1 MRRAIPAL
9 VLLLLTACPAVVG
22 PYSKSYQGNS
32 EWEKKYLAEA
42 KRDVFPDDVRKTPE
56 TFRQAT
62 LAWPGVVVSA
72 GPEPRDPSFWEV
84 VIQHH
89 YWDWIEDHSIQKAK
103 AFLSPRGEGRF
114 TCHAEKRTLP
124 SVELKDAMA
133 VAYVRPVGV
142 KEGVLHA
149 ACIIRFYPREWY
161 ATDVMD
167 YGRNGDGMKLLR
179 VPME

>member
-1 MRRAIPAL
+1 MRRAFTAVAL
-9 VLLLLTACPAVVG
+9 VFLTGCAASVA
-22 PYSKSYQGNS
+22 PYSKPYQGNS
-32 EWEKKYLAEA
+32 EWERRYLVEA
-42 KRDVFPDDVRKTPE
+42 KRDVYPSDVRRAPE
-56 TFRQAT
+56 TFQQAT
-62 LAWPGVVVSA
+62 LAWPGIVLSVR
-72 GPEPRDPSFWEV
+72 PESQDPSFSEV
-84 VIQHH
+84 VIEHH

-103 AFLSPRGEGRF
+103 AFLSPRGEGPF
-114 TCHAEKRTLP
+114 TCHTEKRTLP

-142 KEGVLHA
+142 KDDVLHA

-167 YGRNGDGMKLLR
+167 YGRNGEGIKMLR